1 MKGKGVMRPHSTKL
15 IRLSSG
21 SVVILRSFVIVD
33 VLSVFL
39 YYLMI
44 LCKTLVTSLVT
55 TAITLLI
62 SIFHG
67 WAGPLNTQNRIIIST
82 VMKNHI
88 FGFPAII
95 IAVFISLNAQ
105 AQQLSKEDK
114 EKVAAAELALS
125 QAVNGVPLRIALW
138 WASDP
143 AYFLLPVSN
152 SQSKDSLAVDRLYI
166 VDATHPESFDYNS
179 CIYAIDSLKKYN
191 EEIGCNYAAVVHVL
205 NDKTL
210 KRFEIEIDGFMFHEI
225 YRKINQNLYDFSS
238 RIRVPLKIVDLVAR
252 KEGE

>member
-1 MKGKGVMRPHSTKL
+1 MHQHSTKL

-33 VLSVFL
+33 VLNFFL
-39 YYLMI
+39 YYLKI
-44 LCKTLVTSLVT
+44 LCKTRVTSLVT

-62 SIFHG
+62 SIFPE
-67 WAGPLNTQNRIIIST
+67 WAGLLNIQNRIIIST
-82 VMKNHI
+82 VMIDHI
-88 FGFPAII
+88 SKFSAII
-95 IAVFISLNAQ
+95 VAVIISLNAQ
-105 AQQLSKEDK
+105 AQHLSKEDK
-114 EKVAAAELALS
+114 EKVAAAEHALS
-125 QAVNGVPLRIALW
+125 QAVKGVPLRIALW

-179 CIYAIDSLKKYN
+179 CIYAVDSLKIYN
-191 EEIGCNYAAVVHVL
+191 KEIGCDYKAVVHVL

>member
-1 MKGKGVMRPHSTKL
+1 MHQHSTKL

-33 VLSVFL
+33 VLNFFL
-39 YYLMI
+39 YYLKI
-44 LCKTLVTSLVT
+44 LCKTRVTSLVT

-62 SIFHG
+62 SIFPE
-67 WAGPLNTQNRIIIST
+67 WAGLLNIQNRIIIST
-82 VMKNHI
+82 VMIDHI
-88 FGFPAII
+88 SKFSAII
-95 IAVFISLNAQ
+95 VAVIISLNAQ
-105 AQQLSKEDK
+105 AQHLSKEYK
-114 EKVAAAELALS
+114 EKVAAAEHALS
-125 QAVNGVPLRIALW
+125 QAVKGVPLRIALW

-179 CIYAIDSLKKYN
+179 CIYAVDSLKIYN
-191 EEIGCNYAAVVHVL
+191 KEIGCDYKAVVHVL